1 MKKDNVTDMVDTPPI
16 VNTPPARVTVQRNSS
31 RPTRVLPRHRPAGRG
46 ARLGRRSLRT
56 AALASGAVAAAVG
69 LTACNGSPYAASVNG
84 QVITVGAL
92 NHQLAEWASNTTYV
106 SDVDKA
112 NSTAQGGSGV
122 GVLGA
127 GGPGT
132 YSSAFVANILG
143 YNVNFD
149 ILAQRL
155 SSTHELP
162 GQDVLEAARAV
173 NESQASY
180 WTDFPASLRNFL
192 VDDLAYEAALVPSS
206 ATAAA
211 LQSSYTKI
219 EPYFFSRL
227 CLRQATASTLAAA
240 EQLAGGGFVGSI
252 SCYDQAGV
260 EAQSAAWQTA
270 ALKLAANGDVS
281 APVKTAYGYAVLER
295 VSRTTP
301 GRTPGVDRV
310 LSLLNAQSE
319 PSQLTAVAKAAHVKV
334 NPAYGTWSN
343 GQITPPAAPKA

>member
-1 MKKDNVTDMVDTPPI
+1 MKKDAVTNMDDKLPAFPI
-16 VNTPPARVTVQRNSS
+16 QVLDSPRLAKVRS
-31 RPTRVLPRHRPAGRG
+31 RRRPAAQEAPR
-46 ARLGRRSLRT
+46 ARRRLR
-56 AALASGAVAAAVG
+56 AAVLASGALVAAVG
-69 LTACNGSPYAASVNG
+69 LSACNGSPYAATVNG
-84 QVITVGAL
+84 QVVSVAAL
-92 NHQLAEWASNTTYV
+92 NHQLAEWTSNAAYV
-106 SDVDKA
+106 SDVDNA

-149 ILAQRL
+149 ILAQHL
-155 SSTHELP
+155 AATHQLP
-162 GQDVLEAARAV
+162 GQDILEAARAV

-180 WTDFPASLRNFL
+180 WSGFPASLRSFL

-206 ATAAA
+206 ASTSA
-211 LQSSYTKI
+211 LKSSYTKV
-219 EPYFFSRL
+219 EPYLFSQL
-227 CLRQATASTLAAA
+227 CLRQATATTLSEAKS
-240 EQLAGGGFVGSI
+240 LASGGFVGSV

-260 EAQSAAWQTA
+260 EAQSSAWQAA

-295 VSRTTP
+295 VSKTSP

-319 PSQLTAVAKAAHVKV
+319 PSQLTAVANSAHVKV
-334 NPAYGTWSN
+334 NPAYGSWSN
-343 GQITPPAAPKA
+343 GQITPPAAPKG

>member
-1 MKKDNVTDMVDTPPI
+1 MKKDAVTNMDDNLPAPP
-16 VNTPPARVTVQRNSS
+16 TQFPDSPR
-31 RPTRVLPRHRPAGRG
+31 LPRVIPRRRLAGRG
-46 ARLGRRSLRT
+46 QLRERRTLR
-56 AALASGAVAAAVG
+56 AAVLASGALTAAVG
-69 LTACNGSPYAASVNG
+69 LAACNGSPYAASVNG
-84 QVITVGAL
+84 QVISVAAL
-92 NHQLAEWASNTTYV
+92 NHQLAEWASNSTYV
-106 SDVDKA
+106 SDVDRA

-122 GVLGA
+122 GVIGA

-155 SSTHELP
+155 SATHQLP

-180 WTDFPASLRNFL
+180 WSDFPASLRSFL
-192 VDDLAYEAALVPSS
+192 VDDLAYEAALVPSNAS
-206 ATAAA
+206 ASA
-211 LQSSYTKI
+211 LQSSYAKV
-219 EPYFFSRL
+219 EPYLFSQL
-227 CLRQATASTLAAA
+227 CLRQATATTLAEA
-240 EQLAGGGFVGSI
+240 EKLSSGGFVGSV

-260 EAQSAAWQTA
+260 EAQTPAWQTA

-281 APVKTAYGYAVLER
+281 APVKTNYGYVVLER
-295 VSRTTP
+295 VSRVSP

-319 PSQLTAVAKAAHVKV
+319 PSQLTAVVNAAHVKV

>member
-1 MKKDNVTDMVDTPPI
+1 M
-16 VNTPPARVTVQRNSS
+16 SF
-31 RPTRVLPRHRPAGRG
+31 
-46 ARLGRRSLRT
+46 
-56 AALASGAVAAAVG
+56 GAVAAGLG

-84 QVITVGAL
+84 QVVTVAAL
-92 NHQLAEWASNTTYV
+92 NHQLAEWSSNATYV

-122 GVLGA
+122 GVFGA

-155 SSTHELP
+155 SATHQLP

-173 NESQASY
+173 NEAQASY
-180 WTDFPASLRNFL
+180 WSAFPASLRNFL

-206 ATAAA
+206 ASASA
-211 LQSSYTKI
+211 LQSSYTKVK
-219 EPYFFSRL
+219 PYLFSQL
-227 CLRQATASTLAAA
+227 CIRQATATTLAAA
-240 EQLAGGGFVGSI
+240 DKLAAGGFVGSV

-260 EAQSAAWQTA
+260 EAQSLAWQAA

-295 VSRTTP
+295 ASRTSP

-310 LSLLNAQSE
+310 LSLLSAQSE
-319 PSQLTAVAKAAHVKV
+319 PTQLTALVNAAHVKV

>member
-1 MKKDNVTDMVDTPPI
+1 MPAPP
-16 VNTPPARVTVQRNSS
+16 TQFPDSPG
-31 RPTRVLPRHRPAGRG
+31 LPRVIPRRRLAGRG
-46 ARLGRRSLRT
+46 DLHARRTLRA
-56 AALASGAVAAAVG
+56 AALASGALTAAVG
-69 LTACNGSPYAASVNG
+69 LAACNGSPYAASVNG
-84 QVITVGAL
+84 QVISVASL
-92 NHQLAEWASNTTYV
+92 NHQLAEWASNSTYV

-155 SSTHELP
+155 SATHQLP

-180 WTDFPASLRNFL
+180 WSDFPASLRSFL

-206 ATAAA
+206 ASASA
-211 LQSSYTKI
+211 LQSSYAKV
-219 EPYFFSRL
+219 EPYLFSQL
-227 CLRQATASTLAAA
+227 CLRQATATTLAAA
-240 EQLAGGGFVGSI
+240 ENLSSGGFVGSV

-260 EAQSAAWQTA
+260 EAQTPAWQTA
-270 ALKLAANGDVS
+270 ALKLAVNGDVS
-281 APVKTAYGYAVLER
+281 APVKTNYGYVVLER
-295 VSRTTP
+295 VSRVSP

-319 PSQLTAVAKAAHVKV
+319 PSQLTAVVKAAHVKV